1 MRKDL
6 SLIRRLEKIEK
17 ELGYCQIKLEKEQ
30 RLATRVHFLRA
41 HRDRLLEVLDL
52 FPEQDSGAGDRLCGL
67 SFSEISSRIMDEDK
81 HLDLEPLRNSFLAI
95 GMRPEVTTELEELEV
110 EIKDVS
116 ERLSTFR
123 VFHDKV
129 AGLQSERRHALSSFD
144 LSGDEPVLAISDEFE
159 VTENDWNVLTEDLTN
174 LDDALFNVSRTK
186 DYLTSARNFV
196 LHARSHYS
204 VPDWIEKGYL
214 VDLLKHSTIG
224 RIREMLEGGERN
236 LKTALSELICLDN
249 YPLVADDFKPI
260 LRPFYRLLFDDVF
273 HQTKF
278 QDVLQLIEERLDR
291 STRLHEQLQKSREKV
306 FQTQVVKE
314 KARESL
320 FHRIGDERR
329 KLRLTT
335 I

>member
-30 RLATRVHFLRA
+30 RLATRVHFLRS
-41 HRDRLLEVLDL
+41 HRDRLMSVLDL
-52 FPEQDSGAGDRLCGL
+52 FPEQDFGAGDRLCGMT
-67 SFSEISSRIMDEDK
+67 FGEISLRIINEDK
-81 HLDLEPLRNSFLAI
+81 KLDLEPLRASFLAI
-95 GMRPEVTTELEELEV
+95 GMRPEIITELEDLDG

-116 ERLSTFR
+116 ERLATFR

-129 AGLQSERRHALSSFD
+129 DGLQMERRHALSSFD

-159 VTENDWNVLTEDLTN
+159 ETEHSWNVLTEDLTN
-174 LDDALFNVSRTK
+174 LDDALFNVSRSK

-204 VPDWIEKGYL
+204 VQEWIDKGYL

-224 RIREMLEGGERN
+224 RIREMLEGAERN
-236 LKTALSELICLDN
+236 LKMALSELICLED
-249 YPLVADDFKPI
+249 YPIVADDFKPI

-278 QDVLQLIEERLDR
+278 QDLLQLVEERLDR
-291 STRLHEQLQKSREKV
+291 SVRLHDQVEKARAAV
-306 FQTQVVKE
+306 FQTQVQKE
-314 KARESL
+314 EARESL

-329 KLRLTT
+329 KLRLTS
-335 I
+335 